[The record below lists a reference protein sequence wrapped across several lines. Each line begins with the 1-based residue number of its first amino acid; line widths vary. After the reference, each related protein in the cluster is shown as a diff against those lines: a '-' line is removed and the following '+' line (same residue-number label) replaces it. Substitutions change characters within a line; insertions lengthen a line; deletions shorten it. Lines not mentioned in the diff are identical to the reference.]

1 MSLFIL
7 TPVENVNSGIHKHEW
22 NDEVVRNQFVV
33 SLLLAL
39 AVLFSLS
46 LSEIQ
51 SNVTELEEVKFSFV
65 DSDDDGFD
73 EMDACPDVTGNST
86 EDRVGCVDSD
96 GDGFSD
102 ADSSWNYSDGADVF
116 PLRKDAW
123 SDQDG
128 DMWADQVNLNIT
140 DDCPLKYGTSREVL
154 FGCSDMDLDWIPD
167 VLDTDID
174 GDGISNEMEVAASLV
189 LTYYDPMDPN
199 SVPED
204 SDFDTLPDAIDDD
217 DDNDGWPDIIEQDR
231 GSDPLDVE
239 KTPFNQYFGINTGFF
254 YLGGFEATS
263 SYDAEAF
270 EISISGVIEIVT
282 EELVIP
288 FLLIPL
294 YLYFFISKKR
304 RFESLRIEIRET
316 KDSEELYLLEQRV
329 NSLVENRKINTLHG
343 LIIRNTLEEQENFT
357 RRLKGSISQEE

>member
-1 MSLFIL
+1 MM
-7 TPVENVNSGIHKHEW
+7 
-22 NDEVVRNQFVV
+22 

-39 AVLFSLS
+39 AMLLALS
-46 LSEIQ
+46 ISETQ
-51 SNVTELEEVKFSFV
+51 ANGAELEEMNFFYV
-65 DSDDDGFD
+65 DSDDDGYD
-73 EMDACPDVTGNST
+73 ETDACPDVAGNST
-86 EDRVGCVDSD
+86 NDRIGCLDSD
-96 GDGFSD
+96 GDGYSD
-102 ADSSWNYSDGADVF
+102 ADSSWNHSDGADVF
-116 PLRKDAW
+116 PQRGDAW

-128 DMWADQVNLNIT
+128 DMFADQVNLDIT
-140 DDCPLKYGTSREVL
+140 DDCPLKFGTSREVL
-154 FGCSDMDLDWIPD
+154 FGCSDMDMDWIPD

-231 GSDPLDVE
+231 GSDPLDVD

-254 YLGGFEATS
+254 YQGGFQAS
-263 SYDAEAF
+263 SAYDAEAI
-270 EISISGVIEIVT
+270 EISVSGVIEIVT

-304 RFESLRIEIRET
+304 RFESLRNEIRGTQDEN
-316 KDSEELYLLEQRV
+316 ELYALEQLV
-329 NSLVENRKINTLHG
+329 NSLVENKKINTLHG
-343 LIIRNTLEEQENFT
+343 LILRNTMEEQENLA
-357 RRLKGSISQEE
+357 RRLKMGHDTEE

>member
-1 MSLFIL
+1 MWHVSSWFD
-7 TPVENVNSGIHKHEW
+7 KH
-22 NDEVVRNQFVV
+22 NGCKAVVRNKAVV
-33 SLLLAL
+33 PLLLAL
-39 AVLFSLS
+39 VMLFTISLS
-46 LSEIQ
+46 DVQ
-51 SNVTELEEVKFSFV
+51 SDITELKEVKISFV

-73 EMDACPDVTGNST
+73 EMDACPEVAGNST
-86 EDRVGCVDSD
+86 EDRIGCLDSD

-102 ADSSWNYSDGADVF
+102 ADDSWNYTDGADVF

-128 DMWADQVNLNIT
+128 DMWADQVNLDIT
-140 DDCPLKYGTSREVL
+140 DDCPLKFGTSREVL

-270 EISISGVIEIVT
+270 EISISGIIEVVT

-288 FLLIPL
+288 FLLIPV

-304 RFESLRIEIRET
+304 RFESLRSEIRET
-316 KDSEELYLLEQRV
+316 KDNEELYLLERQV

-343 LIIRNTLEEQENFT
+343 LILRNTIEEQETLARQLNG
-357 RRLKGSISQEE
+357 RISQEE

>member
-1 MSLFIL
+1 M
-7 TPVENVNSGIHKHEW
+7 
-22 NDEVVRNQFVV
+22 RNKIMQ

-39 AVLFSLS
+39 VMLFALS
-46 LSEIQ
+46 ISETQ
-51 SNVTELEEVKFSFV
+51 AKGSELEEMEFSFV
-65 DSDDDGFD
+65 DSDDDGYD
-73 EMDACPDVTGNST
+73 ETDACPDVAGNST
-86 EDRVGCVDSD
+86 IDRIGCLDSD
-96 GDGFSD
+96 GDGYSD
-102 ADSSWNYSDGADVF
+102 ADDSWNYTDGADVF
-116 PLRKDAW
+116 PQRSDAW

-128 DMWADQVNLNIT
+128 DMFADQVNLDIT
-140 DDCPLKYGTSREVL
+140 DDCPLKFGTSREVL
-154 FGCSDMDLDWIPD
+154 FGCSDMDMDWIPD

-231 GSDPLDVE
+231 GSDSLDVD

-254 YLGGFEATS
+254 YQGGFQIS
-263 SYDAEAF
+263 SAYDAEAI
-270 EISISGVIEIVT
+270 EISVSGVIEIVT

-304 RFESLRIEIRET
+304 RFESLRDEIRCTEDGD
-316 KDSEELYLLEQRV
+316 KLYSLEQQV

-343 LIIRNTLEEQENFT
+343 LILRNTIEEQENST
-357 RRLKGSISQEE
+357 RRQKMGLSLEE

>member
-1 MSLFIL
+1 MRHQ
-7 TPVENVNSGIHKHEW
+7 V
-22 NDEVVRNQFVV
+22 VV

-39 AVLFSLS
+39 AMLFSLS
-46 LSEIQ
+46 LSDVH
-51 SNVTELEEVKFSFV
+51 SGDTELKEVKFSFV
-65 DSDDDGFD
+65 DSDDDGYD
-73 EMDACPDVTGNST
+73 ETDACPDVAGNST
-86 EDRVGCVDSD
+86 ADRMGCLDSD
-96 GDGFSD
+96 GDGYSD
-102 ADSSWNYSDGADVF
+102 ADDDWNYSDGADVY
-116 PLRKDAW
+116 PLREDAW

-128 DMWADQVNLNIT
+128 DLWADQVNLNIT
-140 DDCPLKYGTSREVL
+140 DDCPLKFGTSREVL

-239 KTPFNQYFGINTGFF
+239 KTPFNRYFGINTGFF

-304 RFESLRIEIRET
+304 RFESLRTEIRST
-316 KDSEELYLLEQRV
+316 KKEDELYLLERQV
-329 NSLVENRKINTLHG
+329 NALVENRKINTLHG
-343 LIIRNTLEEQENFT
+343 LILRNSIEEQENLA
-357 RRLKGSISQEE
+357 RQMKGSIDQEE